1 MPSLLIDGKEIM
13 ANPDEK
19 ILWVALRSG
28 IYIPHLC
35 SIEEAELSFGGCRLC
50 LVDIEVDG
58 KREMVTSCSEPV
70 KEGMKIYTNTEK
82 INRMRQTAF
91 ELIMTDHHI
100 DCGKC
105 AKKKECEL
113 IKIASFLKMKLKPK
127 QLRSLVRDLP
137 VDDSHPLFA
146 FDPNKCVKCGKCVW
160 LCQKKGKSFLNFAY
174 RGFGMIISTFD
185 GIPLSSTECESCL
198 ECVMVCPTGA
208 LYFKETGRKEDGR
221 N

>member
-1 MPSLLIDGKEIM
+1 MPSVLIDGKEII
-13 ANPDEK
+13 ANPGEK
-19 ILWVALRSG
+19 VLWVALRSG

-35 SIEEAELSFGGCRLC
+35 AIEEAELPFGGCRLC
-50 LVDIEVDG
+50 LVELEVDRR
-58 KREMVTSCSEPV
+58 REMVTSCSEPV
-70 KEGMKIYTNTEK
+70 KEGMKIYTDTEK
-82 INRMRQTAF
+82 VTRMRRMAF

-105 AKKKECEL
+105 AKEKECEL

-127 QLRSLVRDLP
+127 KLRSLVRDLP

-160 LCQKKGKSFLNFAY
+160 LCQRKGKSFLNFAY